1 MSASKASQKIAVR
14 LALFAD
20 LRRFEPK
27 GEPGGPRAFALDR
40 GATVADL
47 ARAAGIPPSEEITV
61 GLNGERAGLDA
72 VLRDGDDVVLFSQME
87 GG

>member
-1 MSASKASQKIAVR
+1 MSEPQTAPMIAVR
-14 LALFAD
+14 LTLFAD

-27 GEPGGPRAFALDR
+27 GASGARVFSLSR

-47 ARAAGIPPSEEITV
+47 VTAAGIPATEDVTV
-61 GLNGERAGLDA
+61 GLNGERAALDA
-72 VLRDGDDVVLFSQME
+72 PLGDGDDVVLFSQME

>member
-1 MSASKASQKIAVR
+1 MLEPQAAPTIAVR
-14 LALFAD
+14 LTLFAD

-27 GEPGGPRAFALDR
+27 GSSGPRVFVLES

-47 ARAAGIPPSEEITV
+47 VAEAGIPATEDVTV
-61 GLNGERAGLDA
+61 GLNGERGSLD
-72 VLRDGDDVVLFSQME
+72 VPLHDGDDVVLFSQME

>member
-1 MSASKASQKIAVR
+1 MAESQAAPSIAVR
-14 LALFAD
+14 LTLFAD

-27 GEPGGPRAFALDR
+27 GSNGARSFAMPS

-47 ARAAGIPPSEEITV
+47 VGAAGIPPTEDITV
-61 GLNGERAGLDA
+61 GLNGERVAKTATLS
-72 VLRDGDDVVLFSQME
+72 DGDDVVLFSQME

>member
-1 MSASKASQKIAVR
+1 MPEPPAAPTIAVR
-14 LALFAD
+14 LTLFAD

-27 GEPGGPRAFALDR
+27 GSIGPRAFILSP

-47 ARAAGIPPSEEITV
+47 VAEAGVPSTEDVTV
-61 GLNGERAGLDA
+61 GLNGERAALDA
-72 VLRDGDDVVLFSQME
+72 LLHDGDDVVLFSQME

>member
-1 MSASKASQKIAVR
+1 MSESQAAQTIAVR
-14 LALFAD
+14 LTLFAD

-27 GEPGGPRAFALDR
+27 GEPGGARPFALAP

-47 ARAAGIPPSEEITV
+47 VQAAGIPAAEEVTV
-61 GLNGERAGLDA
+61 GLNGERASLDA
-72 VLRDGDDVVLFSQME
+72 ALRDGDDVVLFSQME

>member
-1 MSASKASQKIAVR
+1 MSDQPATAIAVR
-14 LALFAD
+14 LTLFAD

-27 GEPGGPRAFALDR
+27 DAGGPRTLSLPA

-47 ARAAGIPPSEEITV
+47 VAAAGIPATEDVTV
-61 GLNGERAGLDA
+61 GLNGERGTVTSTLA
-72 VLRDGDDVVLFSQME
+72 DGDDVVLFSQME

>member
-1 MSASKASQKIAVR
+1 MPESQAAATIAVR
-14 LALFAD
+14 LTLFAD

-27 GEPGGPRAFALDR
+27 GSSGARSLAMSP

-47 ARAAGIPPSEEITV
+47 VEAAGIPPAEDVTV
-61 GLNGERAGLDA
+61 GLNGERAAKTATLS
-72 VLRDGDDVVLFSQME
+72 DGDDVVLFSQME